1 MPIKRIPFTEWK
13 PDQPS
18 IADTL
23 LDANNVIPSMS
34 GYLPFP
40 AAVNFS
46 NAASEN
52 INNIMVGKFSTSTQ
66 LFAGGATKLFKFNN
80 TTLDLEDKSK
90 AGGYTGTGRWSFTQ
104 FGDVVLAANNAEK
117 IQAWTINSSTAF
129 ADVNASAPVCK
140 YVTVVRD
147 FVVAANISGTP
158 NKLQWSDVNDET
170 DWTSGGAS
178 QSDYQIISE
187 GGNIV
192 AVTGGEFG
200 LVLLDHALVRMSYL
214 GSPLFF
220 QFDTISSNLGCVE
233 NGSVAQ
239 YAGIT
244 YFLSDDGFYS
254 CDGKSIVPI
263 GAEKIDK
270 YFYANLNISNISTMS
285 STIDPVRKI
294 VVWNYPT
301 ISGGRELLIY
311 NWQIQRWSRGE
322 TTSSYLGSAAS
333 SGFTLENIGTLY
345 PSIELVPASLD
356 SRIWTG
362 GKYILAGTKNTQ
374 IITFNGSNTTASIIT
389 SDIEEGYNSVVTLAR
404 PIVDNGAATVAVA
417 SRRELNDTI
426 TFNSAASSGEG
437 TRVPLRSAGRYHRLN
452 VIPTGSWTTAIGVD
466 VNIESQGNR

>member
-23 LDANNVIPSMS
+23 LDANNVIPSTS

-52 INNIMVGKFSTSTQ
+52 INNIVVGKFNVSTQ

-90 AGGYTGTGRWSFTQ
+90 AGGYTGTERWSFTQ

-129 ADVNASAPVCK
+129 ADVNASAPICK

-158 NKLQWSDVNDET
+158 NKLQWSDINDET

-200 LVLLDHALVRMSYL
+200 LVLLDHALVRMSYI

-220 QFDTISSNLGCVE
+220 QFDTLSSNLGCVE

-270 YFYANLNISNISTMS
+270 YFYANLSISNVSTMS

-362 GKYILAGTKNTQ
+362 GKYILAGTKDTQ

-404 PIVDNGAATVAVA
+404 PIVDNGAATVSVA

-426 TFNSAASSGEG
+426 VFNSAASSGEG

>member
-23 LDANNVIPSMS
+23 LDANNVIPSTS

-40 AAVNFS
+40 SAVNFS

-52 INNIMVGKFSTSTQ
+52 INNIMVGKFNTSTQ
-66 LFAGGATKLFKFNN
+66 LFAGGATKLFKFNG
-80 TTLDLEDKSK
+80 TTLDLENKSK
-90 AGGYTGTGRWSFTQ
+90 TGGYTGTGRWSFTQ
-104 FGDVVLAANNAEK
+104 FGSVVLAANNSEK
-117 IQAWTINSSTAF
+117 IQAWTVNSSSLF
-129 ADVNASAPVCK
+129 ADVSADAPICK

-147 FVVAANISGTP
+147 FVVAANISGTS
-158 NKLQWSDVNDET
+158 NKLQWSNINEET
-170 DWTSGGAS
+170 NWTSGAAS
-178 QSDYQIISE
+178 QADYQIIPE

-200 LVLLDHALVRMSYL
+200 LVLLEHALVRMSYI

-220 QFDTISSNLGCVE
+220 QFDTISSNLGCVD

-239 YAGIT
+239 YAGMT

-270 YFYANLNISNISTMS
+270 YFYANLNISNVSTIS

-311 NWQIQRWSRGE
+311 NWQIQRWSRCE
-322 TTSSYLGSAAS
+322 TTSSYLGAAAS

-362 GKYILAGTKNTQ
+362 GKYILAGTKDTK
-374 IITFNGSNTTASIIT
+374 IITFNGDNTTASLVT
-389 SDIEEGYNSVVTLAR
+389 SDIEQGYNSVVTLAR
-404 PIVDNGAATVAVA
+404 PIVDNGAGIVAVA
-417 SRRELNDTI
+417 SRRELNDVI
-426 TFNSAASSGEG
+426 TYNTPASSGEG
-437 TRVPLRSAGRYHRLN
+437 TRVSLRSAGRYHRLN
-452 VIPTGSWTTAIGVD
+452 VVPTGAWTTAIGVD
-466 VNIESQGNR
+466 VNIESQGDR